1 MLKACI
7 TAGLAALVTCA
18 PLSVSAQTVE
28 IAWIKRL
35 LTAPPTLSNLEPV
48 PEDLGRAGAEVAL
61 AENATTGRF
70 LGQDWT
76 LSQAE
81 IPPGADFAG
90 AVAAALAR
98 TPYVILDAPAADV
111 TAAADLPQA
120 AGALLFNSSAPDT
133 ALRGVDCRANL
144 LHTLPSRAMLAD
156 ALMQFLVMRRWTDL
170 VMIEGTLP
178 GDTAWAE
185 ALLASAHKFGLEIR
199 ARKPWA
205 FDADMRRN
213 ASDEVPLFTQ
223 DFGDYDLL
231 LVADEINDFAR
242 YLPYNTWHP
251 RPVAGSEGLVP
262 AAWSPAVEQWGA
274 AQLQS
279 RFTDATGRAMAPRD
293 YAAWAAVRTLGEAVT
308 RTSSADPAT
317 LRDYILGP
325 EFELAG
331 FQGRPLTFRDWDGQL
346 RQPVPLTT
354 RGALVA
360 SAPLDGFLHRTNELD
375 SLGTDRPE
383 SACSAFGT

>member
-28 IAWIKRL
+28 IAWVKRL
-35 LTAPPTLSNLEPV
+35 LPAPPTLSNLDPV

-90 AVAAALAR
+90 AVAEALAR

-133 ALRGVDCRANL
+133 ALRGADCRANL

-178 GDTAWAE
+178 GDAAWAE

-308 RTSSADPAT
+308 RTASADPAT